1 MSVLKKIIS
10 KSLISENLMPKHEKL
25 LKKMISEL
33 LSNKYVDI
41 VYNIFNTLDNHIIF
55 KNLVFMNTCSKI
67 GKFALTYNKL
77 LNEYLTKN
85 KLNKLRNLL
94 SDPKTIEYDSNEFL
108 TDSQKEKINQEI
120 NTEISATNLL
130 FEKIL
135 FMNDPIPRH
144 IFSKGFQECKN
155 DICLLDNEKNN
166 LVLDPNKKFIWLSE
180 KISEINYGWC
190 FKIEELL
197 IILNT
202 SKINPYTSKKF
213 SKEVI
218 DPIKLKY
225 RLEYLLCKKYVRG

>member
-1 MSVLKKIIS
+1 
-10 KSLISENLMPKHEKL
+10 MPKHEKL
-25 LKKMISEL
+25 LKKMICEL
-33 LSNKYVDI
+33 LSNTYVDI

-85 KLNKLRNLL
+85 KLNKLKILL

-108 TDSQKEKINQEI
+108 TEFQKEKINQEI

-135 FMNDPIPRH
+135 FMNDPIPKH

-155 DICLLDNEKNN
+155 DICYNEKNN

-202 SKINPYTSKKF
+202 SKINPYTGKKF
-213 SKEVI
+213 PKEVI